1 LVDLFN
7 EVDEEL
13 RSDRAL
19 KLLQRFAPWA
29 TAVLALVLVG
39 YLAFWGYKS
48 FQDRNLT
55 AAAIGYQKGVDA
67 LGAGDSKGAL
77 DGFEAA
83 TKAGSPGYKAL
94 ALMQEGAL
102 RAEANKPD
110 EAAKLFD
117 QAADAAP
124 NQIIGD
130 IARLRAAQVLLDT
143 APLPQ
148 LQTRLTPL
156 IGSKRPYAVFA
167 RETLA
172 MAKLMAGKNADARK
186 DFTVLQLSLG
196 APDDMRQRAQLA
208 IALIDSGEASTAVAA
223 VKAAATMPP
232 PPATIVGPPPMAP
245 QAPAAAQSP
254 PAGAAQ

>member
-1 LVDLFN
+1 MVDLFN

-13 RSDRAL
+13 RSDRFL
-19 KLLQRFAPWA
+19 KLLRSFAPWA
-29 TAVLALVLVG
+29 TAVLAIVLVG
-39 YLAFWGYKS
+39 YLGFWGYTS

-67 LGAGDSKGAL
+67 LGTGDSKGAL

-83 TKAGSPGYKAL
+83 KKAGSPGYKAL

-130 IARLRAAQVLLDT
+130 AALLRAAQVLLDT

-156 IGSKRPYAVFA
+156 MDAKRPYAVFA

-172 MAKLMAGKNADARK
+172 MARLMAGRNADARK
-186 DFTVLQLSLG
+186 DFSTLQLSLN
-196 APDDMRQRAQLA
+196 APEDMRQRAQLA

-232 PPATIVGPPPMAP
+232 PPVSMVGPPPAS
-245 QAPAAAQSP
+245 QGLDSAQSP